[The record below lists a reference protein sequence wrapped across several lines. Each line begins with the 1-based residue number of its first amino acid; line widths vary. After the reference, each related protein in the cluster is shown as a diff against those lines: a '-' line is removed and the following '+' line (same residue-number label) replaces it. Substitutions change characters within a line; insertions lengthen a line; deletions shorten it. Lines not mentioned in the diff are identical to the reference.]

1 MQSNEEQIDKDS
13 LPDAAARLTE
23 WMVQSKPYLNPDLR
37 LMDLRE
43 VLPMNRTYLSQFI
56 HDEFDCSFFQ
66 FVNRYRIEEAKREK
80 GYSLAW
86 LHHRGRNPHH
96 WAYWADNF
104 SEGLTIYPMP
114 KDDFVEMVCD
124 FLAAGRAYQGENFSY
139 SSERTWWLKEREG
152 GCSGMNPINKQM
164 LDIIF
169 SDLEYAEN
177 HLLAGCPTSLITMN
191 PEQLIKT
198 GYFQEVWSSCV
209 ARAAQNL

>member
-1 MQSNEEQIDKDS
+1 MDNKLTFHKILKHWQTIRIHRKWVRYYCRLAGITWRGIVHDLSKYSPTEFFES
-13 LPDAAARLTE
+13 ARYWTGTH
-23 WMVQSKPYLNPDLR
+23 SP
-37 LMDLRE
+37 
-43 VLPMNRTYLSQFI
+43 
-56 HDEFDCSFFQ
+56 
-66 FVNRYRIEEAKREK
+66 IEEAKHEK

-124 FLAAGRAYQGENFSY
+124 FLAAGRAYQGKNFSY
-139 SSERTWWLKEREG
+139 SSERAWWLKEREG
-152 GCSGMNPINKQM
+152 GCRGMNPINKQM

-177 HLLAGCPTSLITMN
+177 HLLTGCPTSLITMN

>member
-1 MQSNEEQIDKDS
+1 MDNKLTFHKILKHWQTIRIHRKWVRYYCRLAGITWRGIVHDLSKYSPTEFFES
-13 LPDAAARLTE
+13 ARYWTGTH
-23 WMVQSKPYLNPDLR
+23 SP
-37 LMDLRE
+37 
-43 VLPMNRTYLSQFI
+43 
-56 HDEFDCSFFQ
+56 
-66 FVNRYRIEEAKREK
+66 IEEAKREK

>member
-1 MQSNEEQIDKDS
+1 MDNKLTFHKILKHWQTIRIHRKWVRYYCRLAGITWRGIVHDLSKYSPTEFFES
-13 LPDAAARLTE
+13 ARYWTGTH
-23 WMVQSKPYLNPDLR
+23 SP
-37 LMDLRE
+37 
-43 VLPMNRTYLSQFI
+43 
-56 HDEFDCSFFQ
+56 
-66 FVNRYRIEEAKREK
+66 IEEAKHEK